1 MRAPALRISTHRL
14 GIARAVLLAGFVAL
28 AARAVHL
35 AFDERSLVRAEVQ
48 RGTWLRIA
56 GERGQI
62 FDRDGAELAVSVDA
76 PSIYARPHEVADPE
90 AAARALAPV
99 LGVERRSL
107 AARLRRPPNFAF
119 LARWV
124 EPAVAERVR
133 ALAIPGVDVAMEP
146 RRTYPYG
153 ELAAP
158 LLGFANID
166 GEGVRGIEQ
175 QEDAWLRGTP
185 RVYRVE
191 RDARGGILALE
202 GLERT
207 AAVGGDVRLTLD
219 AGFQAD
225 AEVALAAALEG
236 SGARGGVVL
245 TLDPDTG
252 EILALAERPS
262 FDPNRFREVAYSATR
277 SRAFQDALEPGS
289 TFKPFVVAA
298 ALDAGA
304 VRPDEAIDCE
314 DGSYRV
320 PGKTIRDLHPY
331 AELLPEEILRVSSN
345 IGAVKLAQALG
356 ARNHY
361 ETLAAF
367 GFGQPTGSGFPFE
380 SSGLLRPWR
389 SWRPVDQATVAFG
402 QGVSVTPVQ
411 LAAAVAALANGGT
424 LMRPRL
430 VAARRLPGGP
440 WRVTRPERTRQVI
453 SPETAAQLVAM
464 LEGVVGPGGT
474 GGRAALRGLRV
485 AGKTGT
491 AQILDPATGTYSASR
506 YHSWFVGIVPA
517 DEPRL
522 VILSEL
528 DEPRRGLHH
537 GGSSAAP
544 LFAAVASAQLAR
556 LGIVSEPVRPWPF
569 ERAPFAVAV
578 ASPAPAVPPAL
589 ERLTSD
595 GQRLFLPD
603 FRGLSVAEVRAITD
617 GASLEV
623 EVIGSGRVVDQEPDP
638 GTILAGANKRIRIH
652 FAREGEEG

>member
-1 MRAPALRISTHRL
+1 M
-14 GIARAVLLAGFVAL
+14 ARAVLLAAFVVL
-28 AARAVHL
+28 GARAVHL
-35 AFDERSLVRAEVQ
+35 AFDERSLERAEVQ
-48 RGTWLRIA
+48 RGTWLRIP

-76 PSIYARPHEVADPE
+76 PSVYARPRELADAD
-90 AAARALAPV
+90 AAARALARV
-99 LGVERRSL
+99 LGVNRRRL
-107 AARLRRPPNFAF
+107 EARLRRPSNFAF

-124 EPAVAERVR
+124 EPGVAERVR
-133 ALAIPGVDVAMEP
+133 ALAVPGVDVAMEP

-153 ELAAP
+153 ELAAQV
-158 LLGFANID
+158 LGFANID

-225 AEVALAAALEG
+225 AEAALAVALEATQ
-236 SGARGGVVL
+236 ARGGIVL
-245 TLDPDTG
+245 TLDPHTG
-252 EILALAERPS
+252 EILALAERPG

-289 TFKPFVVAA
+289 TFKPFVVAG

-304 VRPDEAIDCE
+304 VRPDEPIDCE

-320 PGKTIRDLHPY
+320 PGKTIRDLHPH
-331 AELLPEEILRVSSN
+331 AKLLPAEILRVSSN
-345 IGAVKLAQALG
+345 VGAVKLAQALG
-356 ARNHY
+356 PRNHY

-367 GFGQPTGSGFPFE
+367 GFGQPTGSAFPFE

-389 SWRPVDQATVAFG
+389 SWRAVDQATMAFG

-411 LAAAVAALANGGT
+411 LAAAAGALANGGV

-440 WRVTRPERTRQVI
+440 WRETRPERVRQVL
-453 SPETAAQLVAM
+453 SSETAALVVAM

-474 GGRAALRGLRV
+474 AGRAALREVRV

-491 AQILDPATGTYSASR
+491 AQILDPATGSYSASR
-506 YHSWFVGIVPA
+506 YHAWFVGIVPSDA
-517 DEPRL
+517 PRL
-522 VILSEL
+522 VILCEL
-528 DEPRRGLHH
+528 DEPRRGLHY

-544 LFAAVASAQLAR
+544 LFAVVASAQLAR
-556 LGIVSEPVRPWPF
+556 LGIVTEPARRWPPGG
-569 ERAPFAVAV
+569 ASVAL
-578 ASPAPAVPPAL
+578 AGAPAARAAPPAI

-603 FRGLSVAEVRAITD
+603 FRGLSVAEVKAITD

-623 EVIGSGRVVDQEPDP
+623 ELIGNGRAVDQEPDP
-638 GTILAGANKRIRIH
+638 GTILAGARKRIRIH
-652 FAREGEEG
+652 FARQGEEG